1 MVYPPYIYNE
11 GGGVMKWQISI
22 TWLVP
27 HYVNEYGVDD
37 DVLLR
42 ILSHRSYLFA
52 APSISQEILLHTDFR
67 GGEKDAMVSTNFSFL
82 WKCR

>member
-1 MVYPPYIYNE
+1 M
-11 GGGVMKWQISI
+11 MKWQISI

-42 ILSHRSYLFA
+42 ILSLRSYLFA

-67 GGEKDAMVSTNFSFL
+67 GRKGCHGFYQFL
-82 WKCR
+82 LFVEVWV

>member
-11 GGGVMKWQISI
+11 GGGVMKWQISM

-37 DVLLR
+37 AVLFR

-52 APSISQEILLHTDFR
+52 ALSISQEILLHTDFR